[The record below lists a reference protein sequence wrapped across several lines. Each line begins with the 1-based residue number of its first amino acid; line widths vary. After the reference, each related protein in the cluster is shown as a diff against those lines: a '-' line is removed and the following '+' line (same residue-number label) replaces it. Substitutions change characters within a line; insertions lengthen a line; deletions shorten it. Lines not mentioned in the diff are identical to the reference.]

1 MYKYLLF
8 YISII
13 AVADK
18 LSFFFSS
25 VYLNFNYRCLLV
37 FLLFCVKIPFN
48 PFSGSKQDCMS
59 DFFCV

>member
-25 VYLNFNYRCLLV
+25 VYFKFQLS
-37 FLLFCVKIPFN
+37 LFIGVLIILC
-48 PFSGSKQDCMS
+48 
-59 DFFCV
+59 